1 MRKNKFKL
9 VAVDILIILASY
21 YTAYLLRFDGRIP
34 PPLLMGLVKLLPV
47 LVLVKLLVFSAGSFY
62 KTIWRYASI
71 QEMTKLLGFI
81 SLANILSVAIFYFSN
96 IRFPRSAMPIVFI
109 LDLAF
114 ISGVRFFIRIFRSQG
129 KLGFSKQSKRIMIV
143 GAGEAGVMV
152 LKELSKNKRLGIE
165 PICFVDDNPD
175 KKNLLIQGVKVLGGK
190 EDMSSLINQYD
201 IDEVI
206 IAMPSVSSEIRR
218 EYIKIATQQGIQ
230 VKTVPGVYEIL
241 GGDVELNTIRNVKI
255 EDLLGRNEVELD
267 ESKIFDFVNEKVVLI
282 TGGGGSIG
290 SELARQI
297 AKYGPSK
304 LVLLDMYENNLYDL
318 QNELKRK
325 YPGLNLYCL
334 IESVRNEGRI
344 EAVMKKHLPE
354 IVFHA
359 AAHKHVPL
367 MEASP
372 HSAILNNVFGTYNMA
387 RISHDVGVKR
397 FVFIS
402 TDKAV
407 NPTNV
412 MGTTKRLGEM
422 IIQAWNQ
429 YSDTEY
435 VAVRFGN
442 VLGSSG
448 SVIPLFKR
456 QIEEGG
462 PITVTDPEINR
473 FFMTIPEAAKLVLQ
487 AGSFA
492 KGGEIFILDM
502 GEPIKIYDLAKD
514 MVRLSGLELGKDIEI
529 VFTGLRPGEKLYE
542 ELLLDKSRA
551 SKTNHEKIFIEPEEK
566 IDLDE
571 LEEKLRVLW
580 KLAKGTTDGS
590 LILELR
596 KIVPT
601 YTPNRENDKIQG
613 SGQN

>member
-1 MRKNKFKL
+1 MRKNKYLL
-9 VAVDILIILASY
+9 VALDIIMIIASY
-21 YTAYLLRFDGRIP
+21 YMAYLLRFDGHIP
-34 PPLLMGLVKLLPV
+34 KSLLSNLINLLPL
-47 LVLVKLLVFSAGSFY
+47 LVLVKLFVFSAARLY

-71 QEMTKLLGFI
+71 QEMIRIIVAVT
-81 SLANILSVAIFYFSN
+81 LANIGSMFVLYFSN
-96 IRFPRSAMPIVFI
+96 LRFPRSAMPIVFI

-114 ISGVRFFIRIFRSQG
+114 VAGVRFFIRIFRNQG
-129 KLGFSKQSKRIMIV
+129 RLGRSKHSKRIMII

-152 LKELSKNKRLGIE
+152 VKELSRNKRLGIE
-165 PICFVDDNPD
+165 PVCFIDDDPD
-175 KKNLLIQGVKVLGGK
+175 KKNQLIHGVKVLGGK
-190 EDMSSLINQYD
+190 EEIATLISQYD
-201 IDEVI
+201 IDEAI
-206 IAMPSVSSEIRR
+206 IAMPSVSSEVRR
-218 EYIKIATQQGIQ
+218 EYIKLATREGII

-241 GGDVELNTIRNVKI
+241 GGDVEITTLRNVKI

-297 AKYGPSK
+297 AKYYPSK
-304 LVLLDMYENNLYDL
+304 LVLLDIYENNLYDL
-318 QNELKRK
+318 QNELSKK
-325 YPGLNLYCL
+325 YPNLNLHCL

-344 EAVMKKHLPE
+344 EDVMRKHLPE

-372 HSAILNNVFGTYNMA
+372 HSAILNNVFGTYNIA

-429 YSDTEY
+429 YSKTEY

-487 AGSFA
+487 AGSIA
-492 KGGEIFILDM
+492 AGGEIFILDM
-502 GEPIKIYDLAKD
+502 GEPIKIFDLAKD
-514 MVRLSGLELGKDIEI
+514 MVRLSGLELGKDIDI

-542 ELLLDKSRA
+542 ELLLDKERA
-551 SKTNHEKIFIEPEEK
+551 SKTTHEKIFIEPEET

-580 KLAKGTTDGS
+580 QLAKGKAEGS

-601 YTPNRENDKIQG
+601 YTPNREDEEI
-613 SGQN
+613 